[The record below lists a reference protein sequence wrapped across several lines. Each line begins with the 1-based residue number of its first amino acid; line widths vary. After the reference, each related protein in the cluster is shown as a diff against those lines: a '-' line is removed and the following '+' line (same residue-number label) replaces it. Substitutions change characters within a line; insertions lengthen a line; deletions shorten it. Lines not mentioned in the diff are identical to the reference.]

1 MISLLLYYLLNFAA
15 KTLKINDIYKYF
27 TLLWTTFTTFLTFLW
42 RTFVLTFTLYTLT
55 IQPNMR
61 SSAWCSPFTIS
72 MRALATVMWLV
83 LPFRVAIGN
92 RRWDGVLPI
101 GYWTPCGLWGDEARG
116 MRDRVPW
123 LLWMFWQVMVL
134 PDRRMVYSPVR
145 TVSNTGFVVSSSK
158 SSI

>member
-1 MISLLLYYLLNFAA
+1 MISLLLYCLLNFAA
-15 KTLKINDIYKYF
+15 KVLKINDIYKHF
-27 TLLWTTFTTFLTFLW
+27 TLLWTTF
-42 RTFVLTFTLYTLT
+42 VLAFTLYTQ
-55 IQPNMR
+55 QPNMR
-61 SSAWCSPFTIS
+61 SSAWCNPFTIS
-72 MRALATVMWLV
+72 MRALTTTMWLV

-92 RRWDGVLPI
+92 RRWDGVPPF
-101 GYWTPCGLWGDEARG
+101 GYWTPCGLWGDEAIRLLGDEARG

>member
-1 MISLLLYYLLNFAA
+1 MNAHIFILQSRVCTFM
-15 KTLKINDIYKYF
+15 NDFCSY
-27 TLLWTTFTTFLTFLW
+27 
-42 RTFVLTFTLYTLT
+42 LYTLHALAHHSSVSG
-55 IQPNMR
+55 PNMR

-72 MRALATVMWLV
+72 IRALTTAMWLG

-92 RRWDGVLPI
+92 RRWDGVPPI
-101 GYWTPCGLWGDEARG
+101 GYWTPCGLWGDEAKG

>member
-1 MISLLLYYLLNFAA
+1 MNDFCGFTYTFMNDSCRSPYTFMNDFCSTLY
-15 KTLKINDIYKYF
+15 TLHF
-27 TLLWTTFTTFLTFLW
+27 TP
-42 RTFVLTFTLYTLT
+42 YTLT

-72 MRALATVMWLV
+72 MRALTTAMWFG

-92 RRWDGVLPI
+92 RRWDGVPPI
-101 GYWTPCGLWGDEARG
+101 GYWTPCGLLGDEAIG
-116 MRDRVPW
+116 IRDRVLW
-123 LLWMFWQVMVL
+123 LLWIFWQVMVL